1 VKEKYKLE
9 IMAMKST
16 LRVLTNT
23 NLTSPRNDAVTT
35 PLTPKDEAMM
45 RSVLERDFVD
55 HGHHNIVTVATSAHK
70 PSPSKEREEIL
81 VKIRGKS

>member
-9 IMAMKST
+9 IIAMKST

-35 PLTPKDEAMM
+35 PLTPKDETM

>member
-9 IMAMKST
+9 IIAMKST

-55 HGHHNIVTVATSAHK
+55 HSHHNIVTVATSAHK